1 METRF
6 TVVLACAIAGSA
18 LTNPAWAINKCPQP
32 DGSVAFQDAPCVG
45 KGEVLTI
52 RPASGRGT
60 SPAQAPL
67 TTAATKPL
75 QPEAP
80 STSPPTQTTQAESQ
94 QAKSLLEKEADM
106 CLAWYRPLLRDPH
119 GAYYTNLAKEKRV
132 FSMDLHATNGYGG
145 YVIKRAACEIHNGN
159 LNPAWTKNHAKWGGW
174 AVD

>member
-1 METRF
+1 METRL
-6 TVVLACAIAGSA
+6 TVVLAYAIAGAA

-32 DGSVAFQDAPCVG
+32 DGSIAFQDAPCAG
-45 KGEVLTI
+45 KGEALTI

-60 SPAQAPL
+60 SPAQSPS
-67 TTAATKPL
+67 TTAATKQN

-80 STSPPTQTTQAESQ
+80 STSPPNPTTQAQ
-94 QAKSLLEKEADM
+94 GQPAKSLLEREADM

-145 YVIKRAACEIHNGN
+145 YVVKRAACEIHNGN
-159 LNPAWTKNHAKWGGW
+159 LNQAWTKNHAKWGGW
-174 AVD
+174 AVE